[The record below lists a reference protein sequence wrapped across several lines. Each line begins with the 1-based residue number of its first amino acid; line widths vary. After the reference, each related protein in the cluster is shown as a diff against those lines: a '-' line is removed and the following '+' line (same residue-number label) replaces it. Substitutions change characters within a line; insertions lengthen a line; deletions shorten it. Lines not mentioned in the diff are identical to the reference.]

1 VSGPR
6 RTGGAAAPALAALG
20 LAALAAAAAASG
32 CRGKGHAEVEGVLIP
47 QATGV
52 VEAEEGVTLAVDV
65 DTLDEVEVPDAPV
78 VRLAIGRKVPWNKV
92 QELMAAVEARGGR
105 PVLLVGD
112 FHKVKAFR
120 LEDTWT
126 GDEPAIRVIAYVDG
140 KACVQPPGAIEAKC
154 VQSGDRSYIDRAFL
168 RELVR
173 EQVKLYHPR
182 VEVELASTLN
192 WADVVRTIDGSRTCC
207 YETRVIVRLAP
218 PS

>member
-1 VSGPR
+1 
-6 RTGGAAAPALAALG
+6 
-20 LAALAAAAAASG
+20 
-32 CRGKGHAEVEGVLIP
+32 
-47 QATGV
+47 
-52 VEAEEGVTLAVDV
+52 
-65 DTLDEVEVPDAPV
+65 TLDEVEVPDAPV

-112 FHKVKAFR
+112 FHKVKVFR

-218 PS
+218 PSHGAADPTPAPAGVLVHGTACGSRGGAGGGERGGRAPRSSRPLARAR